1 VIAAPLLQLTSVTK
15 SFGAVR
21 ALKVGSFDLRAG
33 APGQPGGLPA
43 ISRGLSAATPPEPG
57 PLTSRTPAGCQ
68 SRPVVRALNQHRE
81 SPALHQGA
89 FQLPLL
95 TGGYRLAT
103 RSSTLGHGLGTF
115 PVPLRRVAD
124 ANCL

>member
-1 VIAAPLLQLTSVTK
+1 MMTGQLLQLTSVAK

-21 ALKVGSFDLRAG
+21 ALKGVSFDLRAG

-43 ISRGLSAATPPEPG
+43 ISRGLSAATPPEPVPPDAPHPG
-57 PLTSRTPAGCQ
+57 GVPES
-68 SRPVVRALNQHRE
+68 PVVRALNQHRE

>member
-1 VIAAPLLQLTSVTK
+1 MTGQLLQLTSVAK

-21 ALKVGSFDLRAG
+21 ALKGVSFDLRAG

-43 ISRGLSAATPPEPG
+43 ISRGLSAATPPEPVPPDAPHPG
-57 PLTSRTPAGCQ
+57 GVPES
-68 SRPVVRALNQHRE
+68 PVVRALNQHRE